1 MGHKP
6 AVIRITTGYLKTV
19 GEGPGGEF
27 SIVVIRPCLALTL
40 VRSIDETLLP
50 CGLNY
55 GVLSTLGRTGFNLS
69 FLRSEIDYCP
79 REDSSK
85 TTKGNQLGQG
95 DG

>member
-6 AVIRITTGYLKTV
+6 AVIRITAGYLKTIS
-19 GEGPGGEF
+19 EGPDSEF
-27 SIVVIRPCLALTL
+27 SVVVIRPCLAPTL

-50 CGLNY
+50 CGLNC
-55 GVLSTLGRTGFNLS
+55 GVLSTLEQTGFNLS

-85 TTKGNQLGQG
+85 TTKGNQLG
-95 DG
+95 